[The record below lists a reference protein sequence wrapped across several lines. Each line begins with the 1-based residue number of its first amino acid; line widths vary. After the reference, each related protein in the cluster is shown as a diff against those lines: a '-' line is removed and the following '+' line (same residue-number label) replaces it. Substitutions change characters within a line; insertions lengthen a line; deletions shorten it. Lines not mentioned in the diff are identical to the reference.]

1 MKYLFVAEK
10 PSLMREVKQC
20 YERHRREIEQNV
32 GQIDFI
38 ALAGHVCAFYEP
50 NDYEGWDGRWDSLE
64 YPLVPAKWGIKAIK
78 DSSKQ
83 KILKQIKDNAPKYDG
98 MIVGTDSDVEG
109 YGIYFLLEHF
119 LNLSKKRTLRF
130 IEHSLTDKEILE
142 SLLSMTDYHRDPVHV
157 HATQSYL
164 LRAQADWLYG
174 MNATR
179 MLSNKMDTLMT
190 IGRVKAPTLKLVYD
204 NSKSIA
210 EFQAIPYYN
219 IGADYGDFQAVCQEK
234 YPRKE
239 DVLSLSIP
247 LNGIVD
253 SVERKETKT
262 KAPKLYDLSALQSEA
277 GQMLD
282 LSPAE
287 ILNTVQSLYETH
299 KVISYPRTQCRY
311 VSSEKAK
318 EFPDML
324 SKMTVFPDLA
334 PYVER
339 VTDYKSILKNR
350 NVVNDVEVKKESHD
364 ALLPTSI
371 RPNFSKMNELE
382 IKICKLIYM
391 RLLAQFPPELR
402 EYKTKLEIL
411 HGDKKFIAHGK
422 VVADLGWRK
431 LYGNLKERELP
442 ELKKGDVITAKAIQP
457 VEVIPKAPKRLTQ
470 ATLVD
475 AMKNIAKYVEDKEL
489 KESLTES
496 NGIGTPATRHAII
509 NDLIKRGYIV
519 DQKKAPKGLYI
530 TDSGKAYV
538 ENMQGIAILSP
549 SFAAQMDFEIK
560 KIQRGEANY
569 TESYQNILRDL
580 DMVCKQIESLQCT
593 LPKSNYIC
601 PYCGRRLSE
610 KRWDYSCECKLKIPK
625 MIAGKQLSDKAIKLL
640 LEGKKTPEYKFK
652 KKNGE
657 TFQACLELT
666 NEGVKFTKK

>member
-1 MKYLFVAEK
+1 MRYLFVAEK

-20 YERHRREIEQNV
+20 YERHHSEINQRV
-32 GQIDFI
+32 GEIDFI

-50 NDYEGWDGRWDSLE
+50 NDYDCWNGRWDALE
-64 YPLVPAKWGIKAIK
+64 YPLIPSQWGIKAIK
-78 DSSKQ
+78 DASKQ
-83 KILKQIKDNAPKYDG
+83 KILKQIKDSAPKYDG

-109 YGIYFLLEHF
+109 YGIYFLVEHF
-119 LNLSKKRTLRF
+119 LNLSQKKTLRF
-130 IEHSLTDKEILE
+130 IEHSLTDKEIFE

-179 MLSNKMDTLMT
+179 MLSNKMDALMT

-210 EFQAIPYYN
+210 EFRAVPYYN
-219 IGADYGDFQAVCQEK
+219 IGADYGTFQAVCQEK
-234 YPRKE
+234 YSKKE
-239 DVLSLSIP
+239 DILSLTLP
-247 LNGIVD
+247 LNGVVD
-253 SVERKETKT
+253 SIEKKETKT

-311 VSSEKAK
+311 VSTEKAK

-334 PYVER
+334 PYVEQ
-339 VTDYKSILKNR
+339 VKDYNSILKNR
-350 NVVNDVEVKKESHD
+350 NVVNDAEVKKESHD
-364 ALLPTSI
+364 ALLPTSV
-371 RPNFSKMNELE
+371 RPNLSKMNETE

-391 RLLAQFPPELR
+391 RLLAQFLPELR

-411 HGDKKFIAHGK
+411 HGDKRFVAHGK

-431 LYGNLKERELP
+431 LYGNLKERALP
-442 ELKKGDVITAKAIQP
+442 DLKKGDSIIAEKLPP
-457 VEVIPKAPKRLTQ
+457 VEVVPKAPKRLTQ

-489 KESLTES
+489 KESLADS

-509 NDLIKRGYIV
+509 ADLIRRGYMV
-519 DQKKAPKGLYI
+519 DQKKSPKGLYI
-530 TDSGKAYV
+530 TESGKTCV
-538 ENMQGIAILSP
+538 ENLKGIEILSP
-549 SFAAQMDFEIK
+549 SFAAQMDFKIK
-560 KIQRGEANY
+560 KIQRGEADY
-569 TESYQNILRDL
+569 KESYQRILQDL
-580 DMVCKQIESLQCT
+580 DMVCKQIESLHCT
-593 LPKSNYIC
+593 LPESKYVC
-601 PYCGRRLSE
+601 PYCGRKLSE
-610 KRWDYSCECKLKIPK
+610 KRWNYSCDCGLKIPK
-625 MIAGKQLSDKAIKLL
+625 MIAGKKLSDKAISLL

-657 TFQACLELT
+657 AFQACLVLT
-666 NEGVKFTKK
+666 DKDVKFTKK

>member
-1 MKYLFVAEK
+1 MRYLFVAEK

-20 YERHRREIEQNV
+20 YERHHSEINQRV
-32 GQIDFI
+32 GEIDFI

-50 NDYEGWDGRWDSLE
+50 NDYDCWNGRWDALE
-64 YPLVPAKWGIKAIK
+64 YPLIPSQWGIKAIK
-78 DSSKQ
+78 DASKQ
-83 KILKQIKDNAPKYDG
+83 KILKQIKDSAPKYDG

-109 YGIYFLLEHF
+109 YGIYFLVEHF
-119 LNLSKKRTLRF
+119 LNLSQKKTLRF
-130 IEHSLTDKEILE
+130 IEHSLTDKEIFE

-179 MLSNKMDTLMT
+179 MLSNKMDALMT

-210 EFQAIPYYN
+210 EFRAVPYYN
-219 IGADYGDFQAVCQEK
+219 IGADYGTFQAVCQEK
-234 YPRKE
+234 YSKKE
-239 DVLSLSIP
+239 DILSLTLP
-247 LNGIVD
+247 LNGVVD
-253 SVERKETKT
+253 SIEKKETKI

-311 VSSEKAK
+311 VSTEKAK

-334 PYVER
+334 PYVEQ
-339 VTDYKSILKNR
+339 VKDYNSILKNR
-350 NVVNDVEVKKESHD
+350 NVVNDAEVKKESHD
-364 ALLPTSI
+364 ALLPTSV
-371 RPNFSKMNELE
+371 RPNLSKMNETE

-391 RLLAQFPPELR
+391 RLLAQFLPELR

-411 HGDKKFIAHGK
+411 HGDKRFVAHGK

-431 LYGNLKERELP
+431 LYGNLKERALP
-442 ELKKGDVITAKAIQP
+442 DLKKGDSITAEKLQP
-457 VEVIPKAPKRLTQ
+457 VEVVPKAPKRLTQ

-489 KESLTES
+489 KESLADS

-509 NDLIKRGYIV
+509 ADLIRRGYMV
-519 DQKKAPKGLYI
+519 DQKKSPKGLYI
-530 TDSGKAYV
+530 TESGKAYV
-538 ENMQGIAILSP
+538 ENLKGIEILSP
-549 SFAAQMDFEIK
+549 SFAAQMDFKIK
-560 KIQRGEANY
+560 KIQRGEADY
-569 TESYQNILRDL
+569 KESYQMILQDL

-593 LPKSNYIC
+593 LPESKYIC
-601 PYCGRRLSE
+601 PYCGGKLSE
-610 KRWDYSCECKLKIPK
+610 KRWNYSCDCGLKIPK
-625 MIAGKQLSDKAIKLL
+625 MIAGKQLSDKAISLL

-652 KKNGE
+652 KKSGE
-657 TFQACLELT
+657 TFQACLVLT
-666 NEGVKFTKK
+666 DKDVKFTKK